1 MHMSEKSIKD
11 KMKDQKNF
19 IKYLLIGIALLVVG
33 TVLSISFGAAKIEF
47 LKAWEAV
54 FSFNSRILEHQ
65 VIREIRLPRTIADII
80 VGISFALAGAI
91 MQGVTRNPLA
101 DSGLLGIN
109 SGAGLALALCMA
121 LSPGL
126 SYTSKIIFSFIG
138 AGAGVLITYIVS
150 SSKVGSVSAERLI
163 LAGAS
168 VSLLFLALSQ
178 FIAITCNIGQQLTF
192 WNVGGVAGV
201 GFKELIL
208 VGPWFLI
215 AFIGAILIAP
225 SITVLT
231 LGDEIAKGLGQNIY
245 IVKALSIIIVL
256 VLAALA
262 VSLVGPVGFVGLII
276 PHMVR
281 SFVGSDYR
289 FIIPCCVV
297 YGGAFMVVADL
308 VGRII
313 NEPYETPL
321 GIIFAIIG
329 VPFFLYIARKEG
341 VEI

>member
-1 MHMSEKSIKD
+1 MLGKATKLRVNDH
-11 KMKDQKNF
+11 KNF
-19 IKYLLIGIALLVVG
+19 KKYLVIGIVLLIVG

-47 LKAWEAV
+47 LKAWEAI
-54 FSFNSRILEHQ
+54 FSFNSNLLEHQ

-91 MQGVTRNPLA
+91 MQGITRNPLA

-109 SGAGLALALCMA
+109 SGAGVALALCMA
-121 LSPGL
+121 FLSGS
-126 SYTSKIIFSFIG
+126 SYTIKIIFSFMG
-138 AGAGVLITYIVS
+138 AGIGVLITYVVS
-150 SSKVGSVSAERLI
+150 SSKLGTVSPERLI

-178 FIAITCNIGQQLTF
+178 FIAITFNIGQQLTF

-201 GFKELIL
+201 GFKELGF
-208 VGPWFLI
+208 VSPWFIVALI
-215 AFIGAILIAP
+215 GSILIAP

-231 LGDEIAKGLGQNIY
+231 LGEEIAKGLGQNTY
-245 IVKALSIIIVL
+245 IVKIISIVIVL
-256 VLAALA
+256 ILAALA

-276 PHMVR
+276 PHVVR

-289 FIIPCCVV
+289 YIIPCCVV
-297 YGGAFMVVADL
+297 YGGAFMVIADL

-321 GIIFAIIG
+321 GIIFALIG
-329 VPFFLYIARKEG
+329 VPFFLYIAREEG
-341 VEI
+341 VKI